1 MDSRWYCAENVTV
14 VSLFSLV
21 VAVAVVVLV
30 VAVQW
35 REMFSDLKILKWES
49 KPLQLR
55 PRNVTFP
62 FE

>member
-1 MDSRWYCAENVTV
+1 MVVGLVERWVVDGTALKNVTV

-35 REMFSDLKILKWES
+35 REMFS
-49 KPLQLR
+49 
-55 PRNVTFP
+55 
-62 FE
+62 

>member
-30 VAVQW
+30 VAVVAG
-35 REMFSDLKILKWES
+35 
-49 KPLQLR
+49 
-55 PRNVTFP
+55 NVL
-62 FE
+62 

>member
-1 MDSRWYCAENVTV
+1 V

-21 VAVAVVVLV
+21 VSVAVVVLV